1 MRYFKHFP
9 KIDYD
14 LDANGQTREIVDT
27 FRFAKIV
34 TDFKDDIT
42 FYRFYDIQ
50 EGERPDHVSQ
60 KLYNTP
66 IYYWTFFLCNPEMKS
81 LHNDW
86 PISSN
91 DLEDK
96 LKHKYPNQVLTI
108 NTNDFHSK
116 FDINEQVNGLIS
128 GATATYIGK
137 DSNKGF
143 VTIKNVTGTFTNGE
157 IIQGQTSG
165 DTATIGTQVKELQAP
180 HHYEK
185 DGFHVPRGTAG
196 SSEVTNLQY
205 EQGINDAKK
214 KIKVIRPELI
224 SDVAKQFRSIVSG
237 G

>member
-1 MRYFKHFP
+1 MRYFKYFP
-9 KIDYD
+9 KLQYD
-14 LDANGQTREIVDT
+14 LDANGQTRTIVDT

-60 KLYNTP
+60 KLYGTP
-66 IYYWTFFLCNPEMKS
+66 NYYWTFFLCNSELKS
-81 LHNDW
+81 LENDW
-86 PISSN
+86 PVESN
-91 DLEDK
+91 ELEEK
-96 LKHKYPNQVLTI
+96 LKHKYPNKVLTI

-116 FDINEQVNGLIS
+116 FEVNETINGLIS
-128 GATATYIGK
+128 GASATYITK

-143 VTIKNVTGTFTNGE
+143 ITIKNVTGTFSNGE
-157 IIQGQTSG
+157 IIQGQTSS
-165 DTATIGTQVKELQAP
+165 DTATIGTQINELQAP

-185 DGFHVPRGTAG
+185 DGFHVTRGTAG

-205 EQGINDAKK
+205 EQGVNDGKK

-224 SDVAKQFRSIVSG
+224 SDVASQFRSIVSG
-237 G
+237 

>member
-1 MRYFKHFP
+1 MRYFKYFP
-9 KIDYD
+9 QLEYD
-14 LDANGQTREIVDT
+14 LDANGQTRTIVDT

-60 KLYNTP
+60 KLYKTP
-66 IYYWTFFLCNPEMKS
+66 NYYWTFFLCNPEMKS
-81 LHNDW
+81 LENDW

-91 DLEDK
+91 DLQEK
-96 LKHKYPNQVLTI
+96 LEHKYPNKVLTI

-116 FDINEQVNGLIS
+116 FTLNETINGLIS
-128 GATATYIGK
+128 GATATYITK

-143 VTIKNVTGTFTNGE
+143 ITIKNLTGTFTNGE
-157 IIQGQTSG
+157 IVQGQTSG
-165 DTATIGTQVKELQAP
+165 DTATIGTQINELQAP

-185 DGFHVPRGTAG
+185 DGLQVSRGTAG
-196 SSEVTNLQY
+196 SSEITNLQY
-205 EQGINDAKK
+205 EQGKNDALK

-224 SDVAKQFRSIVSG
+224 SDVAKQFRSIVRG
-237 G
+237 